1 MKSIGSKVPLVLLIV
16 VSAFALAGFGCR
28 QPQPVRETT
37 TTSLVVWGLWQD
49 SDVLGPVLRAFK
61 DQTGID
67 VEYKKIASVAS
78 YEKELIAALAAGRGP
93 DVFVINN
100 TWVEA
105 KHDIMSPAPAEVI
118 SQRDVLNEFADV
130 VDKDLVRGGFVYALP
145 TSVDT
150 LALYYNKDLFNSAGI
165 AEPPRTWKEFQDVVI
180 KLTKVSNLGFIGQSA
195 AALGTASNIN
205 RAPDILQMLMMQS
218 GLPILNTANGERR
231 VDIANDVGARALSFY
246 TDFSNKSKQV
256 FTWDI
261 TQDYSIDAFAQGKTA
276 MLFNYA
282 YQIPTI
288 KAKNPR
294 LAFAVAPAP
303 QIAGNSKEI
312 TFASYWPFA
321 VSASSKSPQA
331 SWQFVRFLTSKSVA
345 DVVNK
350 AQGVPPAR
358 RDAIPDY
365 ANDPIMG
372 VFSEQALKA
381 LTWPRVDIVE
391 TDAIFNT
398 MIDKV
403 ATGGVAIQEVLKQSQ
418 DQLQRIVNNNAN

>member
-1 MKSIGSKVPLVLLIV
+1 MKNIQSKLPLVLLII
-16 VSAFALAGFGCR
+16 VSGFALAGFGCR

-49 SDVLGPVLRAFK
+49 SDVLSPVLRAFK

-67 VEYKKIASVAS
+67 VQYKKVASVAS

-105 KHDIMSPAPAEVI
+105 KHDLMSPAPADVI
-118 SQRDVLNEFADV
+118 NERDLLNDFADV

-150 LALYYNKDLFNSAGI
+150 LGLYYNRDLFNSAGI
-165 AEPPRTWKEFQDVVI
+165 AGPPRTWKEFQEVVI
-180 KLTKVSNLGFIGQSA
+180 RLTKVSNLGVIGQSA
-195 AALGTASNIN
+195 VALGTASNIN
-205 RAPDILQMLMMQS
+205 RAPDILQLLMMQS
-218 GLPILNTANGERR
+218 GLPIVNTAQGESR
-231 VDIANDVGARALSFY
+231 VDIANETGSRALSFY

-261 TQDYSIDAFAQGKTA
+261 SQDYSIDAFSQGKTA

-288 KAKNPR
+288 KAKNQR
-294 LAFAVAPAP
+294 LSFAVAPVP
-303 QIAGNSKEI
+303 QIEGNSKQI

-321 VSASSKSPQA
+321 VSASSKSPKA
-331 SWQFVRFLTSKSVA
+331 SWQFVKFLTSKSVA
-345 DVVNK
+345 DTINK

-358 RDAIPDY
+358 RDAIPEY
-365 ANDPIMG
+365 VNDPVMG
-372 VFSEQALKA
+372 VFAEQALKA
-381 LTWPRVDIVE
+381 VTWPRVDIVE
-391 TDAIFNT
+391 TDAIFNA

-418 DQLQRIVNNNAN
+418 DQLQRIVNNNAK